1 MLYSM
6 TGDWVT
12 SKPLEALMGVL
23 SSSFAIISASG
34 FLFLIGIP
42 FISQVTVM
50 PFLALAIG
58 VDDTYVMLGAWQDTR
73 RSLPPSK
80 RMALSLQEAGSAI
93 TVTSITSML
102 SFGIGSF
109 STTPAI
115 SIFCRFIAMAIIFD
129 WFYQVNYFL
138 IINIVLSTKF
148 LCFH

>member
-1 MLYSM
+1 MILYSM

-34 FLFLIGIP
+34 FMFLIGIP

-73 RSLPPSK
+73 RTLPPSK
-80 RMALSLQEAGSAI
+80 RMALSLQEAGRYIDAI
-93 TVTSITSML
+93 
-102 SFGIGSF
+102 
-109 STTPAI
+109 
-115 SIFCRFIAMAIIFD
+115 
-129 WFYQVNYFL
+129 N
-138 IINIVLSTKF
+138 
-148 LCFH
+148 